1 MDESI
6 DNLIIEHLKGL
17 RSEVLYHGDASK
29 VVKFGLTSDDEMDII
44 FGYWY

>member
-1 MDESI
+1 VAFSTPIVLQAGE
-6 DNLIIEHLKGL
+6 GL
-17 RSEVLYHGDASK
+17 RSEILYRGDANK